1 MPCVWGYWVVAH
13 IVGATATGFN
23 SICPNKLNHTREDD
37 EGKGDIKMRQKKT
50 NIPLLQCEIL
60 LAQRAD

>member
-13 IVGATATGFN
+13 IVAATATGFN
-23 SICPNKLNHTREDD
+23 SICPNKLNHTREND
-37 EGKGDIKMRQKKT
+37 EGEGDIKMRQKT